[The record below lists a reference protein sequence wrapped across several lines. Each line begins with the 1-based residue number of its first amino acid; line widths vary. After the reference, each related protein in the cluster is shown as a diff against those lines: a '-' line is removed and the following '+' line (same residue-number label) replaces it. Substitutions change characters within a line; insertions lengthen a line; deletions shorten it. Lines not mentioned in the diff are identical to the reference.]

1 MDYQIDV
8 LPSQV
13 KIDLVVVE
21 VPATKF
27 ETTFSMESKKVFL
40 DVRKRLRNNYSCQ
53 NLFQQ
58 INSYSNTIPTT

>member
-13 KIDLVVVE
+13 KINLVVVE
-21 VPATKF
+21 VPETKF
-27 ETTFSMESKKVFL
+27 EMTFSMEPKKVFL
-40 DVRKRLRNNYSCQ
+40 DVRKRLSCQ

-58 INSYSNTIPTT
+58 LNSYSNTIPIT

>member
-21 VPATKF
+21 VPATKL
-27 ETTFSMESKKVFL
+27 ETTFSTESKKVFL
-40 DVRKRLRNNYSCQ
+40 DVRKRLSCQ

-58 INSYSNTIPTT
+58 LNSYSNTIPIT